1 MTKSVYDRAKALA
14 SSIQEAKIEKAKLQ
28 GQLDQVMASLKERY
42 DLNSVEEA
50 EARVKELEAEA
61 KRIDDEI
68 QTISTRLDEIERASP
83 VS

>member
-1 MTKSVYDRAKALA
+1 MIKSVYDRAKALA
-14 SSIQEAKIEKAKLQ
+14 TSIQEAKIEKAKLQ

-61 KRIDDEI
+61 KRSDDEI